1 MKKVKIFQKKS
12 FWIRFYLKNYEFTGA
27 EAPWGELVLL
37 WHLYAKYS
45 LVNSSCFFN
54 CFSKEL
60 SCEVLVNI
68 LSVGDLIDVVAVLLR
83 NHHVYQQQ
91 EPQQAVNAGD
101 SNNQLLLTR
110 LFYLLID
117 LYEAQMHHPNDIL
130 NSLNNSILRRRPMD
144 QEQENKDWSL
154 LIQTNNSIDPYS
166 TLTEQHMASDSIH
179 LYMFDL
185 IHLIGTNFIQT
196 NSGAT
201 NSLSFQ
207 RLRKRNQQILL
218 EKIIQKLTMTVQPS
232 AASLEPS
239 HQQFHLSSSRN
250 NSNSSLAR

>member
-1 MKKVKIFQKKS
+1 MVAMNQ
-12 FWIRFYLKNYEFTGA
+12 
-27 EAPWGELVLL
+27 
-37 WHLYAKYS
+37 
-45 LVNSSCFFN
+45 
-54 CFSKEL
+54 
-60 SCEVLVNI
+60 
-68 LSVGDLIDVVAVLLR
+68 LIKRLLR

-130 NSLNNSILRRRPMD
+130 NSLNNSILRRRPTD
-144 QEQENKDWSL
+144 HQEQENKDWSL
-154 LIQTNNSIDPYS
+154 LVQTNNSIDPYS

-196 NSGAT
+196 NSGGT
-201 NSLSFQ
+201 NSASFQ

-232 AASLEPS
+232 AASQEPS
-239 HQQFHLSSSRN
+239 HQQYHLSSSRN